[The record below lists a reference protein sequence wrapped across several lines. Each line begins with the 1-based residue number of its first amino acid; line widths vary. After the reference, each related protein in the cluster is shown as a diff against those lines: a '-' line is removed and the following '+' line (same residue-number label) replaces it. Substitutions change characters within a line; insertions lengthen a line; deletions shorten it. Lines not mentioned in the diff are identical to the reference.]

1 MEDGDELLAKFISTL
16 QNPGEKSS
24 AYLHRLHV
32 ILSATIRRGG
42 VAEGERDRCLLKQFC
57 RGCWD
62 NTLIADLQLE
72 KRKADP
78 PPFAELAIL
87 IRTVEDKQT
96 SKEER
101 MRKHLGM
108 SKYPSVPLK
117 LRTATHQQS
126 VYPFS
131 TFEEDVAETPAPSNA
146 KQKAPKQKGKVQ
158 CPDMSEV
165 GILRKE
171 IAGLQSQIAAIKA
184 DTRKEEGKCT
194 ETNELVE
201 LKNQIEELKVQVAAS
216 GAQRNQPER
225 SPHLKSSLSRS
236 NFNEVSRKEN
246 ERPRYTEMRS
256 NRPRPWYC
264 FRCGDDG
271 HLAANCEN
279 EPDPSRVEEKR
290 QKLKER
296 QAEWDLRIGTASVPL
311 N

>member
-1 MEDGDELLAKFISTL
+1 
-16 QNPGEKSS
+16 
-24 AYLHRLHV
+24 
-32 ILSATIRRGG
+32 
-42 VAEGERDRCLLKQFC
+42 
-57 RGCWD
+57 
-62 NTLIADLQLE
+62 
-72 KRKADP
+72 
-78 PPFAELAIL
+78 
-87 IRTVEDKQT
+87 
-96 SKEER
+96 

-131 TFEEDVAETPAPSNA
+131 TFKEDVAETPAPVNA
-146 KQKAPKQKGKVQ
+146 KQKASKQKGKVQ

-194 ETNELVE
+194 ETNELEE
-201 LKNQIEELKVQVAAS
+201 LKNQIAELKVQVAAS

-225 SPHLKSSLSRS
+225 SPHLRSSLSRS

-264 FRCGDDG
+264 FRCGDNG

-279 EPDPSRVEEKR
+279 EPDTSRVENRK
-290 QKLKER
+290 
-296 QAEWDLRIGTASVPL
+296 